1 MSSNNC
7 ISVSIVEATLAH
19 KGLLEYGRISQSS
32 NVGILTDGIT
42 GSNIKIVPSV
52 RALTNECA
60 PV

>member
-1 MSSNNC
+1 
-7 ISVSIVEATLAH
+7 VSIVEETLAH

-32 NVGILTDGIT
+32 NVGILTDGTT
-42 GSNIKIVPSV
+42 GSKIKIVPSV